1 MVVDHLS
8 RLEQEEAI
16 EELVIQED
24 FPDEQLFGVEAKL
37 PWYANFVNYL
47 VCNGLPPELSHTQKK
62 KFLHDVRSYLWEPL
76 LFTRFPEKM
85 VSRCILEEEVHDIL
99 QNCHVSP
106 HRGHFGATR
115 TTSKVLQARFY
126 LPTLFRDSMNL

>member
-47 VCNGLPPELSHTQKK
+47 VCNG
-62 KFLHDVRSYLWEPL
+62 Y
-76 LFTRFPEKM
+76 
-85 VSRCILEEEVHDIL
+85 L
-99 QNCHVSP
+99 QNFLILKRRSFC
-106 HRGHFGATR
+106 
-115 TTSKVLQARFY
+115 
-126 LPTLFRDSMNL
+126 MM